1 MQQLEALQIPA
12 SGKLDLGGASED
24 LMGEEEGDDEEE
36 AGEEGCWGDDGGYVP
51 FMQSRSQK
59 VNHKQLLW

>member
-51 FMQSRSQK
+51 FMG
-59 VNHKQLLW
+59 